1 MTDKTISVN
10 RKAYHDYSIQE
21 TIEAGLVLTGTEI
34 KSVRAGNVN
43 IRDAY
48 ARVYDNELWLVNAHI
63 SSYDKAN
70 RYNHIPDRSRK
81 LLLHRRQINLLTGKI
96 MEKGMTLV
104 PLKMYLK
111 KGLAKVE
118 LGVAKGKKLYDKRQ
132 SIAKRDAER
141 DMQRTL
147 KRLRTG

>member
-111 KGLAKVE
+111 KGLAKLE